1 VTPFARCLAV
11 ACALTSVV
19 PARAAEEANYPSRA
33 IRIVVGFAAGGAP
46 DALARIIADRLTQTF
61 KESVIVENR
70 VGAAGNIAMAG
81 VAKAAPDGYTL
92 ALAPVGNAAVNPS
105 LFPDLPYDMKQFAP
119 VTQIANVENV
129 LVVSGKSPL
138 KSVADLIAAGR
149 PKDAN
154 ITYATPGAGSI
165 AHLAAELFA
174 RTAGFRATHV
184 TYRGVSPAL
193 TDVLRGEVTMMF
205 AQLSTAKPL
214 IDSGEL
220 RALGIASAARSAAL
234 PDVPTIAEAGN
245 MPGFEAVSWYALM
258 APAGTPDPIVAKLR
272 GGVIAAIDAPEAKAA
287 LAAQGAQPVL
297 NTPAE
302 LSVVIAADTARWGKV
317 IRDADIKLTPQ

>member
-1 VTPFARCLAV
+1 LRFLARSVFCALIAV
-11 ACALTSVV
+11 AAASS
-19 PARAAEEANYPSRA
+19 ARAADDAYPSRP

-46 DALARIIADRLTQTF
+46 DALARVIADRMTQ
-61 KESVIVENR
+61 SWNQGVIVENR
-70 VGAAGNIAMAG
+70 VGAAGNIAMAA
-81 VAKAAPDGYTL
+81 VAKSPPDGYTL
-92 ALAPVGNAAVNPS
+92 ALVPVGNAAVNPS
-105 LFPDLPYDMKQFAP
+105 LFPDLPYDLKQFAP
-119 VTQIANVENV
+119 ITQIANVENV
-129 LVVSGKSPL
+129 LVVNAKSPV
-138 KSVADLIAAGR
+138 KSVADLIALGR
-149 PKDAN
+149 SKDAN
-154 ITYATPGAGSI
+154 VTYATPGAGSI

-174 RTAGFRATHV
+174 HSAGFRMTHV
-184 TYRGVSPAL
+184 GYRGVSPAL

-220 RALGIASAARSAAL
+220 RSIGIASAARSETL

-272 GGVIAAIDAPEAKAA
+272 DGVVQAINAPGAKAA
-287 LAAQGAQPVL
+287 LGAQGARPVG

-302 LSVVIAADTARWGKV
+302 LSAVIAADTARWAKV
-317 IRDADIKLTPQ
+317 IRDADIKLAP